1 MIGWTALLSAGRLPD
16 ARPDTTP
23 AYPQLG
29 PFRLTRPGGYA
40 RLKEV
45 ISMPRFLIQATYTLD
60 GLRGLLKDGGSGRV
74 EAVRR
79 MAESVGGRLES
90 FDFGFGEPDTYV
102 ICELPD
108 NKAAA
113 AVALAIGAAGGASTK
128 TVVLLTPAEVDQA
141 VKQTVD
147 YRAPG
152 A

>member
-1 MIGWTALLSAGRLPD
+1 
-16 ARPDTTP
+16 
-23 AYPQLG
+23 
-29 PFRLTRPGGYA
+29 
-40 RLKEV
+40 
-45 ISMPRFLIQATYTLD
+45 MPRFLIQATYTLD

-113 AVALAIGAAGGASTK
+113 AVALAIGASGGASTK

-147 YRAPG
+147 YRTPG

>member
-1 MIGWTALLSAGRLPD
+1 
-16 ARPDTTP
+16 
-23 AYPQLG
+23 
-29 PFRLTRPGGYA
+29 
-40 RLKEV
+40 
-45 ISMPRFLIQATYTLD
+45 MPRFLIEATYTLD

-74 EAVRR
+74 EAVRK

-108 NKAAA
+108 NKSAA
-113 AVALAIGAAGGASTK
+113 AVALVIGASGGATTK

-141 VKQTVD
+141 VRQTVD

>member
-1 MIGWTALLSAGRLPD
+1 
-16 ARPDTTP
+16 
-23 AYPQLG
+23 
-29 PFRLTRPGGYA
+29 
-40 RLKEV
+40 
-45 ISMPRFLIQATYTLD
+45 MPRFLIQGTFTLD

-74 EAVRR
+74 EALRR

-90 FDFGFGEPDTYV
+90 YDFAFGEPDTYV

-113 AVALAIGAAGGASTK
+113 AVALAIGASGGVTTK
-128 TVVLLTPAEVDQA
+128 TVALLTPAEVDQA
-141 VKQTVD
+141 VQQRVD

>member
-1 MIGWTALLSAGRLPD
+1 
-16 ARPDTTP
+16 
-23 AYPQLG
+23 
-29 PFRLTRPGGYA
+29 
-40 RLKEV
+40 
-45 ISMPRFLIQATYTLD
+45 MPRFLIQATYTNE

-90 FDFGFGEPDTYV
+90 FDFGFGKPDTYV

-113 AVALAIGAAGGASTK
+113 AVALVIGASGGAT
-128 TVVLLTPAEVDQA
+128 TQTAVLLTPAEVDQA
-141 VKQTVD
+141 AKQNVE

>member
-1 MIGWTALLSAGRLPD
+1 LGRF
-16 ARPDTTP
+16 
-23 AYPQLG
+23 G
-29 PFRLTRPGGYA
+29 PHASGDYA
-40 RLKEV
+40 WWKGV
-45 ISMPRFLIQATYTLD
+45 ISMPRFLIEATYTLE

-74 EAVRR
+74 EAVRK

-90 FDFGFGEPDTYV
+90 FDFGFGEHDTYV

-108 NKAAA
+108 NKSAA
-113 AVALAIGAAGGASTK
+113 AVALAIGASGGVTTK

>member
-1 MIGWTALLSAGRLPD
+1 
-16 ARPDTTP
+16 
-23 AYPQLG
+23 
-29 PFRLTRPGGYA
+29 
-40 RLKEV
+40 
-45 ISMPRFLIQATYTLD
+45 MPRFLIQGRFTLD

-90 FDFGFGEPDTYV
+90 YDFAFGEPDTYV

-108 NKAAA
+108 TKTAA
-113 AVALAIGAAGGASTK
+113 AVALAIGASGGVTTK
-128 TVVLLTPAEVDQA
+128 TVALLTPAEVDQA
-141 VKQTVD
+141 VKQRVD